1 MGAALANNESNV
13 PFLQYKSINENNIIY
28 RKKDTVERIK
38 LKCVGSNELGGDAA
52 PIATTD
58 DGDLG
63 LERWHWSVYSG
74 GGVIVDGGTVTEGR
88 SHEEREK

>member
-1 MGAALANNESNV
+1 M
-13 PFLQYKSINENNIIY
+13 
-28 RKKDTVERIK
+28 ERIK
-38 LKCVGSNELGGDAA
+38 LKSVGSNELGGDAA

-63 LERWHWSVYSG
+63 HLSGYSG
-74 GGVIVDGGTVTEGR
+74 GGGGGDVIVDGGVTEGR